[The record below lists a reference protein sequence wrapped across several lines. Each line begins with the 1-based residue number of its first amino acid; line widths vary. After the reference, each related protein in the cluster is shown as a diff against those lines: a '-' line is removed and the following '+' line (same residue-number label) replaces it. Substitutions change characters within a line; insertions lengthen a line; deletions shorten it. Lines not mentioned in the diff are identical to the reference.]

1 MSCSEP
7 SLPLIAFAHLWSRKF
22 EGSTRTDGSGKWMLG
37 VERLRLSR
45 RFLDRFPERVCC
57 DEEAVL
63 DVFVFVFVFV
73 FAVVA
78 VVFVFVVRVR
88 AVCP

>member
-1 MSCSEP
+1 
-7 SLPLIAFAHLWSRKF
+7 
-22 EGSTRTDGSGKWMLG
+22 MLG

-63 DVFVFVFVFV
+63 DVFVFVLV

-78 VVFVFVVRVR
+78 VVFVFVLVVRVR